1 MKIMLISVKS
11 TVSRGGIAVWTERFL
26 SRCSEENVECRLV
39 NTELV
44 GNRLTTGKRN
54 LWEEMSRTRKIFRD
68 LKHLLKTEHFD
79 AAYLNTSCGNFG
91 LFRDE
96 KIAKLIHKKGIP
108 LITQYHCE
116 IPWWI
121 RSRMSCRSLGKLV
134 ECSTE
139 NLVLCQNSKNF
150 LRKHYQKEAH
160 KIPNFV
166 LNEMI
171 LPYEKEIRETV
182 ENICFVGRVSETKG
196 AKELYEV
203 ARQLPK
209 VQFSLVGEVSPAV
222 KTWEKPKNVLLLG
235 LVPQKQVLEQLDRA
249 DLFLFPSHTE
259 GCSMA
264 LMEAMARGLPC
275 IATDVGANADML
287 GGGNGVIVAKH
298 DVDAMV
304 SAVQLLQDPVL
315 RKTISRNAVKQIRDH
330 YTEKNVSEI
339 LAVAKSVCRNN

>member
-1 MKIMLISVKS
+1 
-11 TVSRGGIAVWTERFL
+11 
-26 SRCSEENVECRLV
+26 
-39 NTELV
+39 
-44 GNRLTTGKRN
+44 
-54 LWEEMSRTRKIFRD
+54 
-68 LKHLLKTEHFD
+68 
-79 AAYLNTSCGNFG
+79 
-91 LFRDE
+91 
-96 KIAKLIHKKGIP
+96 
-108 LITQYHCE
+108 
-116 IPWWI
+116 
-121 RSRMSCRSLGKLV
+121 
-134 ECSTE
+134 
-139 NLVLCQNSKNF
+139 
-150 LRKHYQKEAH
+150 
-160 KIPNFV
+160 
-166 LNEMI
+166 
-171 LPYEKEIRETV
+171 
-182 ENICFVGRVSETKG
+182 
-196 AKELYEV
+196 
-203 ARQLPK
+203 

-222 KTWEKPKNVLLLG
+222 KTWEKPTNVLLLG
-235 LVPQKQVLEQLDRA
+235 LLPQKQVLEQLDRA